1 MSLFLQLKVICRPER
16 DPESPNFS
24 IMKVHIS
31 FDLPLRRN
39 PYKGRYIAIEGI
51 DGSGKST
58 QLHRLKEYFEKKG
71 TAVVLTS
78 EPKSEL
84 ITGQLIRKILS
95 AELKIPS
102 AAWQYLYSADR
113 VINHEQFI
121 EPALKNDKMVISHR
135 SFWSVLPYG
144 IMDRT
149 GSEYDYSVAQSLLVS
164 QGILSHYQQ
173 CIVPDITLYLQISVD
188 EAVKRLASMDKEK
201 DIYEKKGKLQ
211 KIAKGYDWLI
221 QQFPNEFTI
230 IDSQQEVEKVTK
242 DIIAAIEV
250 RT

>member
-1 MSLFLQLKVICRPER
+1 
-16 DPESPNFS
+16 
-24 IMKVHIS
+24 MKLPVS
-31 FDLPLRRN
+31 FDLPLKRN
-39 PYKGRYIAIEGI
+39 PYKGLYISIEGI

-58 QLHRLKEYFEKKG
+58 QLHALKAYFEKKG
-71 TAVVLTS
+71 RAVELTS

-84 ITGQLIRKILS
+84 ITGQLIRRILS

-121 EPALKNDKMVISHR
+121 EPALKQEKMVISHR

-173 CIVPDITLYLQISVD
+173 FIVPDITIYLHLSVD
-188 EAVKRLASMDKEK
+188 EAIKRLAGMEKEK

-211 KIAKGYDWLI
+211 KIAKGYDWLLT
-221 QQFPNEFTI
+221 QFPEEFVI
-230 IDSQQEVEKVTK
+230 VNSNQD
-242 DIIAAIEV
+242 IAAVTAEII
-250 RT
+250 TKIDLLKSS